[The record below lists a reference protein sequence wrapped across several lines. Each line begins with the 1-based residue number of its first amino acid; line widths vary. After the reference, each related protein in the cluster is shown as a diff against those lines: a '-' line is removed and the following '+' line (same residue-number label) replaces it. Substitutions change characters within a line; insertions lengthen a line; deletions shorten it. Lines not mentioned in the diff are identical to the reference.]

1 MTKPSS
7 RNSVP
12 SPPATMQESSFSASA
27 STSSRN
33 FAIPSPATMASSSS
47 APMSKSDLALFVGAV
62 LRDPVMVD
70 LIAESEQK
78 DEQIEQQQEDRLRIE
93 ITGRNG
99 TLKFCQGS
107 MKNGVSVTGPDN
119 TPKWEVQFDQS
130 DDFNTTI
137 PNFIDTVE
145 ELEVRLGGVVQFQ
158 FDEAHVHSAY
168 DLDPEGDN
176 TGFDR
181 RTRDT
186 ATVAAV
192 YGGIGPVLYDQFV
205 NIENQLTSLHEPER
219 APLLRS
225 LDLKIEKVVFDK
237 SKIRGILSLLE
248 SMAISTA

>member
-1 MTKPSS
+1 
-7 RNSVP
+7 
-12 SPPATMQESSFSASA
+12 
-27 STSSRN
+27 
-33 FAIPSPATMASSSS
+33 MASSSS

-78 DEQIEQQQEDRLRIE
+78 DEQIKQQQEDRLRIE

-158 FDEAHVHSAY
+158 FDEAQVHSVY

-186 ATVAAV
+186 VPQMGQIFFENENDRWDTTVAAV
-192 YGGIGPVLYDQFV
+192 YGGIGPVLYDQFE
-205 NIENQLTSLHEPER
+205 NIDNQLTSLHEPER